1 MSALSSPSA
10 AGSSAVPLA
19 QIIDLHL
26 RSKSLPTH
34 GNLSNTEEDVPT
46 VTALHEFQHQKG
58 KKWYSD
64 ATAYWEE
71 TENCPATVDGVLG
84 GFAELSPPDVKGSLP
99 FIDVLQS
106 TFKVGNEK
114 ACDIGAGIGRVSK
127 LVLLEK
133 FRTVDLVEVSSRLI
147 KAAPEYIGDPRS
159 KDCRFMCL
167 GMEEFDFGTAKYDV
181 VWVQW
186 VIGHLTDEDLITFLN
201 RAAAGLKPNGVI
213 VVKDNVSDAEAFW
226 VDEDDSSVTR
236 GREYMTK
243 LFDLAGMEIILQRE
257 SDEFP
262 KEIFPVPMYALR
274 KK

>member
-1 MSALSSPSA
+1 MS
-10 AGSSAVPLA
+10 GLA
-19 QIIDLHL
+19 TPDLAHIIDTHLH
-26 RSKSLPTH
+26 SKNLPTS
-34 GNLSNTEEDVPT
+34 GNLSNTEEPVPT

-58 KKWYSD
+58 TKWYSD

-84 GFAELSPPDVKGSLP
+84 GFAHLSPPDVKGSLP

-106 TFKVGNEK
+106 THNIGNSK

-127 LVLLEK
+127 LVLLER
-133 FRTVDLVEVSSRLI
+133 FSGVDLVEVSSRLI
-147 KAAPEYIGDPRS
+147 KAAPEYIGDARA

-167 GMEEFDFGTAKYDV
+167 GMEDFDFGTAKYDV

-201 RAAAGLKPNGVI
+201 RAAVGLKPNGVI

-243 LFDLAGMEIILQRE
+243 LFDLAGMEIIMQQE
-257 SDEFP
+257 SHEFP

-274 KK
+274 KR